1 MAELSTIARPYAEA
15 LFQAAS
21 ADKSAAGA
29 LDRWLPVIEELGSV
43 AGHPEVAKLVG
54 DPQLAS
60 ERTFGLLTGLM
71 KTELPAAAANF
82 LKLVIDNGRIAVL
95 PEVARQFRR
104 LKNASEGAADCLI
117 ESAFPLSDQQVAD
130 LLWSLSRKFAL
141 KLKPQVKVV
150 PELIGGV
157 RISVDDHVLDS
168 TVKTRLAEMQ
178 AALTAA

>member
-29 LDRWLPVIEELGSV
+29 LDRWLPVVEELASV
-43 AGHPEVAKLVG
+43 AGHPEVARLVG
-54 DPQLAS
+54 DPKLAN
-60 ERTFGLLTGLM
+60 ERIYGLLSGLM
-71 KTELPAAAANF
+71 KTELPAAAVNF
-82 LKLVIDNGRIAVL
+82 LKLLIDNGRIAVM

-104 LKNASEGAADCLI
+104 LKNAAEGAADCLI
-117 ESAFPLSDQQVAD
+117 ESAFPLDEKQVND
-130 LLWSLSRKFAL
+130 LLWGLSRKFSL

-157 RISVDDHVLDS
+157 RITVDDHVLDS